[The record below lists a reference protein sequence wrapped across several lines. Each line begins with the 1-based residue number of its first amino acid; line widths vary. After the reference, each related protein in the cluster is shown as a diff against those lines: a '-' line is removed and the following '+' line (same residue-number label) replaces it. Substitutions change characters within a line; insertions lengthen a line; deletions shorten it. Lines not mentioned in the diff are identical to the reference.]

1 MSYVCQRC
9 KLPLVVDESLKDLS
23 KAQTHLLTLNYGTRP
38 AQLNI
43 DGDGEYSENNYDDT
57 QFAAPERPSSNN
69 TTTISKNSINDQSN
83 TRQSSPALIANK
95 NIHLPESR
103 RRQFEEA
110 MNDLDSSSDLSNK
123 TINNNND
130 KNNLANRAVS
140 PSYNYK
146 TDGNGSNGSFVILD
160 KKINNK
166 LDHTSLNDNLVYSS
180 NNQQKN
186 INSDDINNY
195 IDDSNG
201 NIFNNNVAFTPNQ
214 LIRNQLNETSTTLNK
229 IFEVLSSKY
238 EIDYPI
244 CQDCSSLL
252 ISKSKVKF
260 ENLNKDKESYVHFL
274 KKLTLK
280 QSSSASTSAST
291 YSISKIPDEKINNSI
306 DELSN
311 LKNKE
316 SEILSELKKLDQDF
330 NDLNDEYNELNLEL
344 NELDLREQNFYLIKN
359 KNDLEINNL
368 NNEYERIKS
377 LYNYSVNELDNLR
390 NKNIYSDIFSI
401 SIFENT
407 NIGTINGLRLGYS
420 DKLKISDYEINAALG
435 QIILLLSI
443 VINKLNL
450 KIDNYK
456 LYPLGSNS
464 YIEVTSGKHDTSWE
478 KIDIFRNESNATF
491 PAISDYFN
499 GDKKFDRALL
509 NLLKLTDLIKNN
521 LIKIDNSN
529 VIPFKI
535 ENYKIN
541 GYSIQFSSG
550 KSNDEWNNACNSLLI
565 TCKWLL
571 TYLV

>member
-9 KLPLVVDESLKDLS
+9 KLPLVIDESLKDLS

-38 AQLNI
+38 AQLNV
-43 DGDGEYSENNYDDT
+43 DGDVEYSENNYEDS
-57 QFAAPERPSSNN
+57 QFSESERPSLKN
-69 TTTISKNSINDQSN
+69 TRTVSKNSINDQSN
-83 TRQSSPALIANK
+83 TRQSSPALITNK
-95 NIHLPESR
+95 HVHLPESR

-110 MNDLDSSSDLSNK
+110 MNDLDFPTTDHSNK
-123 TINNNND
+123 INNSNSDMNNIS
-130 KNNLANRAVS
+130 NRNVS
-140 PSYNYK
+140 PPYNYK
-146 TDGNGSNGSFVILD
+146 NNNSTNDGNGSNGSFVILD
-160 KKINNK
+160 KKMNNK
-166 LDHTSLNDNLVYSS
+166 IDHSIINDS
-180 NNQQKN
+180 NKQQKN
-186 INSDDINNY
+186 ITNN
-195 IDDSNG
+195 D
-201 NIFNNNVAFTPNQ
+201 NNNHNINYNNVDFTPNQ

-252 ISKSKVKF
+252 ISKSKSKF

-280 QSSSASTSAST
+280 NSSSSASTSAST
-291 YSISKIPDEKINNSI
+291 YSISKIPNEKINNSI
-306 DELSN
+306 DELNN
-311 LKNKE
+311 LKDKENK
-316 SEILSELKKLDQDF
+316 ILLELKQLDQKF
-330 NDLNDEYNELNLEL
+330 NDLNDEYNELNLKL
-344 NELDLREQNFYLIKN
+344 NELDLKEQNFYLIKN

-377 LYNYSVNELDNLR
+377 LYSYSVNELDNLR
-390 NKNIYSDIFSI
+390 NKNIYNDIFNI
-401 SIFENT
+401 SIFEST

-450 KIDNYK
+450 KINNYK

-464 YIEVTSGKHDTSWE
+464 YIEVINTKYDKNWE

-499 GDKKFDRALL
+499 GDKKFDKALY

-571 TYLV
+571 TYLI